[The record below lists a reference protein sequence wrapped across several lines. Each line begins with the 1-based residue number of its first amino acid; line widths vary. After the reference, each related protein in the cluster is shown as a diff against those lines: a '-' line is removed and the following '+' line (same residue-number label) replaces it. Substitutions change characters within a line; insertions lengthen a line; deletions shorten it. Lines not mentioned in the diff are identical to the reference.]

1 MNIEERQ
8 RLLKSALTFISEIT
22 KKIKKAWDQIKKFFM
37 DNREIFERY
46 LNVAEKRKKYK
57 KRVRNR
63 QLLYKKKKALGKR

>member
-8 RLLKSALTFISEIT
+8 RLLKDALTFINGII

-46 LNVAEKRKKYK
+46 LNVAKKRKKYK

-63 QLLYKKKKALGKR
+63 QLLYKKRKR